1 MSTETNINE
10 LLSQYLLGSLTEEE
24 NRQIEERYFADD
36 ELFDRLRLTE
46 SELIE
51 KYIQDELG
59 SEERGQFESYFLQSR
74 ERGERVEFARAL
86 MGCVSKHMLA
96 AQPYASVKEIQASRW
111 ESIVNSFHIR
121 ERRFAFS
128 MALATLLILI
138 GGVFLINQINR
149 LQNRS
154 QQGNTGEPA
163 PQQTARESPGGGGN
177 NRAQDQP
184 TKQGQDAGTQ
194 RKDDK
199 RPVGPPLP
207 KQERPSPAIV
217 SFVLSGNLLRG
228 GGETQ
233 RLSIPPDAR
242 TVQLQIPVEE
252 TNYKKYQINLKLEKG
267 ESWNAFVSSN
277 KATNSHKTILVN
289 IPAKFFVSGD
299 YRLALSGF
307 SGGGKAEEIG
317 KYYFRIIN
325 R

>member
-1 MSTETNINE
+1 MSTETKIDE
-10 LLSQYLLGSLTEEE
+10 LLSRYLLGSLTEEE
-24 NRQIEERYFADD
+24 NRRIEEQYFADD

-86 MGCVSKHMLA
+86 MDCVTKHTLA
-96 AQPYASVKEIQASRW
+96 AQPYASAREVKASRW
-111 ESIVNSFHIR
+111 ESIVNSFHTR
-121 ERRFAFS
+121 ERRFVFS

-138 GGVFLINQINR
+138 GGVFLINQIIR
-149 LQNRS
+149 VENRS
-154 QQGNTGEPA
+154 QQANAMEPA
-163 PQQTARESPGGGGN
+163 PQQPVQESPGGDVN

-184 TKQGQDAGTQ
+184 IKQGQDAGTQ
-194 RKDDK
+194 RKNDK
-199 RPVGPPLP
+199 KPLGPPLP
-207 KQERPSPAIV
+207 KREKPSPAIV

-233 RLSIPPDAR
+233 RLSIPLDAR
-242 TVQLQIPVEE
+242 TVQLQLQAEK
-252 TNYKKYQINLKLEKG
+252 TNYKKYQVNLKSEKG

-277 KATNSHKTILVN
+277 KATNSNKTILVN

-299 YRLALSGF
+299 YRLALSGL
-307 SGGGKAEEIG
+307 SGSGEAEEIG
-317 KYYFRIIN
+317 KYYFRVIN